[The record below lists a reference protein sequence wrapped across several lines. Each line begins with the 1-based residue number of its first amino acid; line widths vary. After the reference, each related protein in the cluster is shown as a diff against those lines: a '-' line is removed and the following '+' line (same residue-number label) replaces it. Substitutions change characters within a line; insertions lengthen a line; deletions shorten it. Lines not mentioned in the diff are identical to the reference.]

1 MLTPTDTKDGGE
13 FFEPSSVTDSLGGFT
28 LNVFARNSASFA
40 KVIIKTYSNE
50 GCVDSFSKTKPGM
63 LALRAPMHA
72 SVITPLTTVA
82 VEIASVYL
90 ITVERAAELIL
101 ESLGLTEE
109 SIDSDLIFNVDPF
122 QKLVIDGDD
131 SLATVAYASVNLAN
145 AISMV
150 SSLLHGAGTSSKTE
164 AEAATLS
171 AFAKRIGETN
181 LVLRKKRRMLL
192 GEYHSKSFLN
202 MSDSSD
208 ISSIIS
214 SAVSLVSR
222 TSPDVRVDTETKN
235 TVARASAM
243 ASSYLLSAVS
253 NTTSNNSGEEISK
266 RCAASVKVMQDP
278 ELLEAVVD
286 LGKEKSAA
294 TTSII
299 TDLEFAYS
307 EKFETAKASVLVLI
321 PEYPPPPSPPS
332 LPPPSTPALTFEIS
346 GATALLNHVTWT
358 IWLSFTLALAASWR
372 EK

>member
-1 MLTPTDTKDGGE
+1 MLTPRDTKDGGE
-13 FFEPSSVTDSLGGFT
+13 LFEPSSLTDSLGGFT
-28 LNVFARNSASFA
+28 LVVFARNSANFA
-40 KVIIKTYSNE
+40 KVIIKSDSNE
-50 GCVDSFSKTKPGM
+50 GCVDSFTKTKPGM
-63 LALRAPMHA
+63 LTLRAPMHA

-109 SIDSDLIFNVDPF
+109 NIDSDLIFNVDPF
-122 QKLVIDGDD
+122 QKLVIDGAKD

-150 SSLLHGAGTSSKTE
+150 SSLLHGAGTSSKAE

-192 GEYHSKSFLN
+192 GEYYAKSFLN

-214 SAVSLVSR
+214 SAVSVVSR

-243 ASSYLLSAVS
+243 ASSYLLSTAL
-253 NTTSNNSGEEISK
+253 NTTSNNIGEEISR
-266 RCAASVKVMQDP
+266 RCAAAVKVMQDP

-294 TTSII
+294 II

-332 LPPPSTPALTFEIS
+332 SPPPSTPALTFEIS

>member
-1 MLTPTDTKDGGE
+1 MLTPRDTKDGGE
-13 FFEPSSVTDSLGGFT
+13 LFEPSSLTDSLGGFT
-28 LNVFARNSASFA
+28 LVVFARNSANFA
-40 KVIIKTYSNE
+40 KVIIKSDSNE
-50 GCVDSFSKTKPGM
+50 GCVDSFTKTKPGM
-63 LALRAPMHA
+63 LTLRAPMHA

-109 SIDSDLIFNVDPF
+109 NIDSDLIFNVDPF
-122 QKLVIDGDD
+122 QKLVIDGAKD

-150 SSLLHGAGTSSKTE
+150 SSLLHGAGTSSKAE

-192 GEYHSKSFLN
+192 GEYYAKSFLN

-214 SAVSLVSR
+214 SAVSVVSR

-243 ASSYLLSAVS
+243 ASSYLLSTAL
-253 NTTSNNSGEEISK
+253 NTTSNNIGEEISR
-266 RCAASVKVMQDP
+266 RCAAAVKVMQDP

-294 TTSII
+294 TTVII

-321 PEYPPPPSPPS
+321 PEYSPPPSPPS

-346 GATALLNHVTWT
+346 SASRMLYRHTWV
-358 IWLSFTLALAASWR
+358 IWLSFTLAFAASL
-372 EK
+372 

>member
-1 MLTPTDTKDGGE
+1 
-13 FFEPSSVTDSLGGFT
+13 
-28 LNVFARNSASFA
+28 
-40 KVIIKTYSNE
+40 
-50 GCVDSFSKTKPGM
+50 
-63 LALRAPMHA
+63 MHA

-192 GEYHSKSFLN
+192 GEYHAKSFLN

-222 TSPDVRVDTETKN
+222 TNPDVRVDTETKN

-243 ASSYLLSAVS
+243 ASSYLLSTAL
-253 NTTSNNSGEEISK
+253 NTTSNNIGEEISR
-266 RCAASVKVMQDP
+266 RCAAAVKVMQDP

-294 TTSII
+294 II

-332 LPPPSTPALTFEIS
+332 SPPPSTPALTFEIS
-346 GATALLNHVTWT
+346 SASSMLYHDTWT
-358 IWLSFTLALAASWR
+358 VWLSFTLALAASWH
-372 EK
+372 EH

>member
-1 MLTPTDTKDGGE
+1 
-13 FFEPSSVTDSLGGFT
+13 
-28 LNVFARNSASFA
+28 
-40 KVIIKTYSNE
+40 
-50 GCVDSFSKTKPGM
+50 
-63 LALRAPMHA
+63 
-72 SVITPLTTVA
+72 
-82 VEIASVYL
+82 
-90 ITVERAAELIL
+90 
-101 ESLGLTEE
+101 
-109 SIDSDLIFNVDPF
+109 
-122 QKLVIDGDD
+122 
-131 SLATVAYASVNLAN
+131 
-145 AISMV
+145 
-150 SSLLHGAGTSSKTE
+150 
-164 AEAATLS
+164 
-171 AFAKRIGETN
+171 
-181 LVLRKKRRMLL
+181 
-192 GEYHSKSFLN
+192 
-202 MSDSSD
+202 
-208 ISSIIS
+208 
-214 SAVSLVSR
+214 
-222 TSPDVRVDTETKN
+222 VDTETKN

-266 RCAASVKVMQDP
+266 RCAAAVKVMQDP

-294 TTSII
+294 TTAII